1 MKKIQNRFANILNQ
15 INDTNKIWKVVK
27 KIRSEIM
34 FLRVCDS
41 SHSKVLFTDTDIQL
55 NMRAFEE
62 EIQINSTRVISEN
75 MTDNQLKEAAQMFI
89 YLNFCPDSLNPWFLF
104 YKELFENK
112 SPNVIALTLNRILKG
127 NISDEID
134 DLKKIAKTLLNELTS
149 LLSLQYQYIGD
160 MSKLRKEE
168 SAEDGLLSEGFNVY
182 SLFLSHIFDVL
193 CLCYLDVVRISN
205 HPVHALDEDGNLS
218 PSAFIPFCA
227 FGSNMSSMGVEI
239 EQFDVP
245 VCNSFQAT
253 ILNDQLCYEVDLNR
267 FSIKSNIKN
276 ELRSGFSFIMD
287 YNEDREVILTESV
300 NNEEKYHNMM
310 SQIIKSDDDRSATIY
325 LNTIGR

>member
-15 INDTNKIWKVVK
+15 INDTNEIWKGVK

-127 NISDEID
+127 NISDETD
-134 DLKKIAKTLLNELTS
+134 DLKKIAKTLLNKLTG

-160 MSKLRKEE
+160 MRKLRKEE
-168 SAEDGLLSEGFNVY
+168 
-182 SLFLSHIFDVL
+182 
-193 CLCYLDVVRISN
+193 
-205 HPVHALDEDGNLS
+205 
-218 PSAFIPFCA
+218 
-227 FGSNMSSMGVEI
+227 
-239 EQFDVP
+239 
-245 VCNSFQAT
+245 
-253 ILNDQLCYEVDLNR
+253 
-267 FSIKSNIKN
+267 
-276 ELRSGFSFIMD
+276 
-287 YNEDREVILTESV
+287 
-300 NNEEKYHNMM
+300 
-310 SQIIKSDDDRSATIY
+310 
-325 LNTIGR
+325 

>member
-127 NISDEID
+127 NISDETD

-160 MSKLRKEE
+160 MRKLRKEE
-168 SAEDGLLSEGFNVY
+168 STEHGLLSKGFNIHSILY
-182 SLFLSHIFDVL
+182 SPNI
-193 CLCYLDVVRISN
+193 LCYLFRCCKN
-205 HPVHALDEDGNLS
+205 QQPPS
-218 PSAFIPFCA
+218 PCS
-227 FGSNMSSMGVEI
+227 
-239 EQFDVP
+239 
-245 VCNSFQAT
+245 
-253 ILNDQLCYEVDLNR
+253 
-267 FSIKSNIKN
+267 
-276 ELRSGFSFIMD
+276 
-287 YNEDREVILTESV
+287 
-300 NNEEKYHNMM
+300 
-310 SQIIKSDDDRSATIY
+310 
-325 LNTIGR
+325 